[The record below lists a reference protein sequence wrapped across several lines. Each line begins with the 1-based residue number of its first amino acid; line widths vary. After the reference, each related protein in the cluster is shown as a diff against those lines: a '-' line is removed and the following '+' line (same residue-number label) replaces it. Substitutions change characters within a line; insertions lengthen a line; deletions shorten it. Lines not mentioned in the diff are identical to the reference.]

1 MSKPREVTACTPSAT
16 QSMWLSKPLHANL
29 VTFQAEAPVG
39 LTEAGHDVR
48 AVRSGLHKRSK
59 TVVQVFYYIL
69 EVSLQ
74 HVSRPI
80 AFDVA
85 RAFHLRLFEHLSI
98 ESEIA
103 HAQMR
108 LRRRTRDLFQR
119 REWSQGS
126 SRIGN
131 REIWASSS
139 ASARFRA

>member
-16 QSMWLSKPLHANL
+16 QSMWLSKPLHAKL

-39 LTEAGHDVR
+39 LTEVR